1 MNSIE
6 NFSLSFSHFPEG
18 FRIRGNFISKPIL
31 YLSCLINAIIM
42 ANTSFELFD
51 LKVEV
56 IEGEKPFVCS
66 HQLGDAFEVRGE
78 NLHFKSDHPFSLYA
92 LSALLP
98 LLPTKQRPLN
108 PVDWMATD
116 HIIACPDPHC
126 GARFKISRIGKRV
139 FERSDTTIVPLP
151 EINDWA

>member
-1 MNSIE
+1 MEGHSISE
-6 NFSLSFSHFPEG
+6 Q
-18 FRIRGNFISKPIL
+18 IL
-31 YLSCLINAIIM
+31 YLSLFIKSTKMSNA
-42 ANTSFELFD
+42 SFELFD

-78 NLHFKSDHPFSLYA
+78 NLYFKNDRPFSLYA

-98 LLPTKQRPLN
+98 LLPTKQRPLD
-108 PVDWMATD
+108 PMDWMATD

-126 GARFKISRIGKRV
+126 GARFKISRIGTRV

-151 EINDWA
+151 EKNDWA

>member
-1 MNSIE
+1 VLFVKVPSIYKCI
-6 NFSLSFSHFPEG
+6 F
-18 FRIRGNFISKPIL
+18 
-31 YLSCLINAIIM
+31 YLSSFHKKIKSMSNS
-42 ANTSFELFD
+42 SFELYD

-78 NLHFKSDHPFSLYA
+78 NLHFKSDRPFSLYA

-108 PVDWMATD
+108 PFDWMATD

-139 FERSDTTIVPLP
+139 FERSDTTVVPLP